1 MYKVEVGDEVK
12 KVIENVVSH
21 YAEDGMAGVVEY
33 LNDVVNN
40 PDAIRRDMPNFD
52 CDEVLLYVDDNV
64 TAYYIATTP
73 QINYPPHEHAME
85 AVAAVYG
92 GAETHDFFDRD
103 GVNIKHRCQVS
114 FAAPSVIDMNSDF
127 VHSICNLGD
136 KPNETLH
143 FYFGDLETQTRT
155 MWDMQGQNP
164 GQYDQDRYMSLAT
177 PMTKN
182 LNN

>member
-1 MYKVEVGDEVK
+1 MYKVEVGKAVK
-12 KVIENVVSH
+12 DIIEQVVSH
-21 YAEDGMAGVVEY
+21 YNKNGMERVVSY
-33 LNDVVNN
+33 LNDVVKN
-40 PDAIRRDMPNFD
+40 PDVIRRDMPDFD
-52 CDEVLLYVDDNV
+52 CDEVLLYVDDQV

-103 GVNIKHRCQVS
+103 GEDINHRCQVS
-114 FAAPSVIDMNSDF
+114 FPAPSVIDLTTDC

-143 FYFGDLETQTRT
+143 FYFGDLETQIRT
-155 MWDMQGQNP
+155 MWDMQGRNP
-164 GQYDQDRYMSLAT
+164 GQYDQERYMSMAT
-177 PMTKN
+177 PMN
-182 LNN
+182 

>member
-1 MYKVEVGDEVK
+1 MYKVEVGDAVK

-21 YAEDGMAGVVEY
+21 YSENGMEQVVEY
-33 LNDVVNN
+33 LNDVVRN
-40 PDAIRRDMPNFD
+40 PDAIKRDMPDFD
-52 CDEVLLYVDDNV
+52 CDEVLLYVDDKV

-73 QINYPPHEHAME
+73 QINYPPHEHEME

-103 GVNIKHRCQVS
+103 GENIRHRCQIS
-114 FAAPSVIDMNSDF
+114 FPAPSVIDLTTDC

-143 FYFGDLETQTRT
+143 FYFGDLENQART
-155 MWDMQGQNP
+155 MWDMQGRNP

-177 PMTKN
+177 PMK
-182 LNN
+182 